1 MRISVPSWSCGS
13 LQTGNT
19 RHSFYRCTS
28 SRHILSRAFTACTLN
43 TAEAPSV
50 STFQDQPSTSGRTNE
65 TPLAG
70 HQGLSQTQL
79 QRNRVLISRLQ
90 GKLILAPLT
99 KGGNVPFRRLCA
111 SFGAEASM
119 SEMSYARNLVKG
131 NVVERTHLRQA
142 ANEDC
147 FGVQIATKQI
157 DEGIAAGLMA
167 ADAGATWLD
176 LNCGCPIYE
185 ATRRG
190 LGAALLRKPTKLGRL
205 VAGIAEGIPIPLT
218 VKIRS
223 GESASRINVM
233 QVSEALQNAGAA
245 AVTIHGRTMEQ
256 RYKRAADWGLVQQA
270 ANHLTVPVIGN
281 GDVLTFYEASRRMSE
296 HECIAVMTGRGA
308 LIKPWLFQEFKEQRE
323 LNPSTLE
330 RVGIYYQLV
339 SYMKEHFGDDAKGR
353 KKAFY
358 FLPWHFN
365 FLCRYRSLP
374 EEVYASKSREHP
386 LIATRVETADANL
399 GETLESLSHLE
410 RLLRCESEEAHEQ
423 VAAALWDSTSEQD
436 AAAQL
441 EKIAADSIL
450 EWEAAAAP
458 SRDDRE
464 GRIDENRG

>member
-1 MRISVPSWSCGS
+1 MRWGCKSLPSV
-13 LQTGNT
+13 
-19 RHSFYRCTS
+19 HSPHFA
-28 SRHILSRAFTACTLN
+28 SRATTRNTGCAHSLRTFSAQAAPPEAVDDTSTAVQDKRDRRNNGQSQL
-43 TAEAPSV
+43 V
-50 STFQDQPSTSGRTNE
+50 S
-65 TPLAG
+65 
-70 HQGLSQTQL
+70 QGLSESQL
-79 QRNRVLISRLQ
+79 QRNSTLISRLQ

-111 SFGAEASM
+111 SFGADVTM

-142 ANEDC
+142 ANEHC

-157 DEGIAAGLMA
+157 DEGIAAGQLA
-167 ADAGATWLD
+167 AEAGAAWMD

-218 VKIRS
+218 VKIRT
-223 GESASRINVM
+223 GQSASKINVM
-233 QVSEALQNAGAA
+233 QVAEALQNAGAA

-256 RYKRAADWGLVQQA
+256 RYKRAADWQLVQQTA
-270 ANHLTVPVIGN
+270 HQLTVPVIGN
-281 GDVLTFYEASRRMSE
+281 GDVLTYYEANRRMNE

-308 LIKPWLFQEFKEQRE
+308 LIKPWLFQEFKDQRE
-323 LNPSTLE
+323 LNPTTLD

-339 SYMKEHFGDDAKGR
+339 SYMKEHFGDDDKGR

-374 EEVYASKSREHP
+374 EEIYASKSLQQP
-386 LIATRVETADANL
+386 LISTRVETADENL
-399 GETLESLSHLE
+399 GESLDSLSILE
-410 RLLRCESEEAHEQ
+410 RLLRCGNDDAHQ
-423 VAAALWDSTSEQD
+423 HVAAALWDADSEQH
-436 AAAQL
+436 AISEL
-441 EKIAADSIL
+441 EKLAAEHIL
-450 EWEAAAAP
+450 EWEAASAP
-458 SRDDRE
+458 SRDDRD

>member
-1 MRISVPSWSCGS
+1 
-13 LQTGNT
+13 
-19 RHSFYRCTS
+19 
-28 SRHILSRAFTACTLN
+28 
-43 TAEAPSV
+43 
-50 STFQDQPSTSGRTNE
+50 
-65 TPLAG
+65 
-70 HQGLSQTQL
+70 
-79 QRNRVLISRLQ
+79 
-90 GKLILAPLT
+90 
-99 KGGNVPFRRLCA
+99 
-111 SFGAEASM
+111 M

-157 DEGIAAGLMA
+157 EEGIAAGLMA
-167 ADAGATWLD
+167 AEAGATWLD

-223 GESASRINVM
+223 GESASKINVM

-281 GDVLTFYEASRRMSE
+281 GDVLTYYEASRRMSE

-365 FLCRYRSLP
+365 FLCRYRALP

-399 GETLESLSHLE
+399 GETLETLSHLE
-410 RLLRCESEEAHEQ
+410 RLLRCESEAAHEQ

-441 EKIAADSIL
+441 EKIAADSLL

-458 SRDDRE
+458 SRDERD